1 MTSFVIDY
9 WQIADKGHF
18 QQQITAQDTK
28 QSYVGG
34 CFRKIGQVRGGYL
47 KVA

>member
-1 MTSFVIDY
+1 MISFAIHY
-9 WQIADKGHF
+9 WPIADKGHF

-28 QSYVGG
+28 QSTVGG